1 MLAVTQP
8 LISSVHYQMAEMP
21 SISVITP
28 SYNQGDFLESTIRS
42 VLDQDYPHL
51 EYIIID
57 GGSTDKSVDI
67 IRNYA
72 DRLACW
78 VSEPDHGQAHAINKG
93 FAMASGDILCWI
105 NSDDLLAPGALH
117 RVAEHFAEN
126 PNSVWCGGGCRYMD
140 EAGNELSDITIL
152 PDSGLACW
160 LTHIK
165 FRKGIFLQ
173 PSTFWRKEAIQA
185 VGMLREDMDYAF
197 DFEFFYRLRKRY
209 GPQIRLDATLSKFRL
224 HRASKSVSA
233 SEMFLLEMIDIA
245 RNELPSLPGV
255 DRKIVRT
262 WLKDERGQECFLRQQ
277 KALLQ
282 ADRLGH
288 WQWRMLGWAN
298 RLVRRP
304 S

>member
-1 MLAVTQP
+1 
-8 LISSVHYQMAEMP
+8 MAEKLR
-21 SISVITP
+21 ISVITP
-28 SYNQGDFLESTIRS
+28 SYNQCAFLEFTIRS
-42 VLDQDYPHL
+42 VLDQNYPNL

-57 GGSTDKSVDI
+57 GGSTDKSVEI

-72 DRLACW
+72 TQLACW
-78 VSEPDHGQAHAINKG
+78 VSESDNGQAHAINKG
-93 FAMASGDILCWI
+93 FAMASGDILCWL
-105 NSDDLLAPGALH
+105 NSDDVFVPGTLH
-117 RVAEHFAEN
+117 RVARHFAEN
-126 PNSVWCGGGCRYMD
+126 PNSVWCGGGCRYID
-140 EAGNELSDITIL
+140 EMGKEIGDITIL
-152 PDSGLACW
+152 PDSGLASW

-173 PSTFWRKEAIQA
+173 PSTFWRKEAIQT
-185 VGMLREDMDYAF
+185 VGMLREDMDFAF

-224 HRASKSVSA
+224 HKASKSVTA
-233 SEMFLLEMIDIA
+233 SERFLLEMMAIA
-245 RNELPSLPGV
+245 RDELPILPGV
-255 DRKIVRT
+255 DRKIVRA
-262 WLKDERGQECFLRQQ
+262 WLDAERGQECFLRQQ